1 MEVKVSWQFDFND
14 FAKFLTD
21 LSCVSFVLFLKNEQV
36 LCTQNLPLF
45 DFQSGFIFFCA
56 KKIFLDEAMKQ
67 IVSWVKNSWL
77 EAKKWVEFGIDK
89 MRLPKFVSM
98 YFLDLIFM

>member
-56 KKIFLDEAMKQ
+56 KQIISWWSHETDRFLGE
-67 IVSWVKNSWL
+67 
-77 EAKKWVEFGIDK
+77 
-89 MRLPKFVSM
+89 KF
-98 YFLDLIFM
+98 LIGSQKVGGVRNR